1 MPDHGSRMRFGP
13 QPRDPRLT
21 SGVTSIEK
29 LFVTCVRDDNL
40 KRASSNLF
48 ARPTR
53 RPKGERRPKRRA
65 TLQVGGQCLPIFPQ
79 PLDFSLR
86 CCSLVFYREISISS
100 SQLIQ
105 PPAQAIGFAAHQRMP
120 WQAVGIRSLGAFS
133 GLSPVRL
140 PGLAQRK
147 ERHVGIWDIY
157 VYPCYVHW
165 KIPTCQSVFN
175 II

>member
-1 MPDHGSRMRFGP
+1 MPDHGSSMRFGP

-29 LFVTCVRDDNL
+29 LFFTCVRDDNL

-53 RPKGERRPKRRA
+53 RPKGERRPKKRA
-65 TLQVGGQCLPIFPQ
+65 TLQVGEQCLPIFPQ

-86 CCSLVFYREISISS
+86 CCCLVFCREISRSS

-105 PPAQAIGFAAHQRMP
+105 PPAQAIGFADHQRMP
-120 WQAVGIRSLGAFS
+120 WQAVSIRSLGAFS
-133 GLSPVRL
+133 GLSPVKL
-140 PGLAQRK
+140 PGLSPKKRK
-147 ERHVGIWDIY
+147 PCWDMGYLCISTSRPLENPYLSER
-157 VYPCYVHW
+157 
-165 KIPTCQSVFN
+165 F
-175 II
+175 